1 MNDNFR
7 VTKVRD
13 AIMNVL
19 VKEKIVTRE
28 EVVTI
33 LEVVYN
39 LYRDVEEIEEQINL
53 VFKEVMEELD
63 YHKLLEENN

>member
-7 VTKVRD
+7 VTEVRD